1 MYGYELSAS
10 SCWKRYDDRD
20 VTDWYER
27 KRKESLDGQ
36 QMRRLTRELKKFARS
51 RGSWSTRVLSGFGIT
66 KLVAYHAYIYSNRE
80 DKRSEERRV
89 GKECDRTCRSRWSPD
104 H

>member
-10 SCWKRYDDRD
+10 SCWKRSDARD

-66 KLVAYHAYIYSNRE
+66 KLVADHAYIDSDRE
-80 DKRSEERRV
+80 EKALYYTKLGRASCRERG
-89 GKECDRTCRSRWSPD
+89 GKYV
-104 H
+104 